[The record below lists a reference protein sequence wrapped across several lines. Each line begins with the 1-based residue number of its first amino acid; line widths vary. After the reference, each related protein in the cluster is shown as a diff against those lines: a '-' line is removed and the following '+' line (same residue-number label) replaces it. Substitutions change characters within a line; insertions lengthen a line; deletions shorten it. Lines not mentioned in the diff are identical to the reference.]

1 MMDQIKRQ
9 QTVAAAT
16 HYWGNC
22 LGLRVVNPAGRARCR
37 LKNSSSQDCGEQL
50 NSQPTYCNGK
60 LRQYVAV
67 IALCRLVYGGTFR
80 ASRW

>member
-9 QTVAAAT
+9 QIVAVAT
-16 HYWGNC
+16 RHWGNFPWFT
-22 LGLRVVNPAGRARCR
+22 GYKSGGYR
-37 LKNSSSQDCGEQL
+37 LKNSSSQDYGEQL
-50 NSQPTYCNGK
+50 NSRSTYCNGK

-67 IALCRLVYGGTFR
+67 IALCHLVYGGTFR